1 LVVGILA
8 LVTLPALLAFAAV
21 NYRSPDLPP
30 GPASYNPVP
39 LHRVPV
45 LTALQSRELQ
55 RSRRITGLAPTFTAP
70 TLVPPTFPEP
80 VPTIVLPPRA
90 TAYDLSEVRNSAAGS
105 LRGRPATRCCSRR
118 ASRSRPARS

>member
-1 LVVGILA
+1 LIVGILA

-39 LHRVPV
+39 LRKVPV

-80 VPTIVLPPRA
+80 VPTVVLPPRA
-90 TAYDLSEVRNSAAGS
+90 TAYDLSEVRNLLPAAFGTS
-105 LRGRPATRCCSRR
+105 GKAVVLQ
-118 ASRSRPARS
+118 ASIESRPARS